1 MRKQISY
8 FEYLCSIT
16 LSIGMFIFLF
26 GNHQA
31 QISSKLDRNEKLLNG
46 FLVLSLYLVFDSFT
60 SNWEEKLYNKYKIST
75 WQLMAAVNF
84 YSISLTFISLIQQDD
99 LIPSLLLISNSSSLL
114 ADCICLSLTSTIG
127 QFFVFYTISNFGAL
141 IFATIML
148 LRQIFS
154 VIISY
159 LIYGHNLTLMSIIGI
174 IIVFSSLL
182 MLRVFKIRKSKS

>member
-1 MRKQISY
+1 MS
-8 FEYLCSIT
+8 
-16 LSIGMFIFLF
+16 
-26 GNHQA
+26 
-31 QISSKLDRNEKLLNG
+31 LD
-46 FLVLSLYLVFDSFT
+46 LVFDSFT
-60 SNWEEKLYNKYKIST
+60 SNSEKKLYNKYKIST

-99 LIPSLLLISNSSSLL
+99 LIPSLLLISNSRSLL

-159 LIYGHNLTLMSIIGI
+159 LIYGHNLTLMSFIGI